1 MCVSSCGWVTA
12 RLLLRKETP
21 RTCENAPAAAAAHGR
36 IGTGRQPS
44 LSLSLPGRKIVGPP
58 PPGRAEYG
66 ACRRTLRMAR
76 PRRSSA
82 CARCA
87 RRRSPPRISEN
98 RGLGRR
104 GPVMQHLLPLGL
116 RGDERPR
123 RRRGSGQAHGVVA
136 GTDRLSARPVSIS
149 SAWATAELR
158 RRPISS
164 PLGSSGRFENSQI
177 VCD

>member
-1 MCVSSCGWVTA
+1 M
-12 RLLLRKETP
+12 RLLLRLG
-21 RTCENAPAAAAAHGR
+21 NGAPPPTQGDAAHLRKRAGR
-36 IGTGRQPS
+36 RRVAWPHRHGPTA

-177 VCD
+177 VRD